1 MYRCELCK
9 ELVPPNVPSYRVV
22 TETREVQYPY
32 RQAANRVKVGRK
44 IETRHDPGGPGHE
57 IVREAIAC
65 PRCAG
70 KA

>member
-1 MYRCELCK
+1 MYRCEFCK
-9 ELVPPNVPSYRVV
+9 KVVAPGIPSHRVV
-22 TETREVQYPY
+22 METRQVRYPY
-32 RQAANRVKVGRK
+32 RPDVYVIRGKKEKKA
-44 IETRHDPGGPGHE
+44 DPGGVGRE